1 MIKLY
6 LAIVEDVE
14 DLDSFALIIPI
25 AQVAYID
32 SLDRVIQSDPISS
45 LVKQGRKSL
54 LFVHQL
60 ERMCGLRC
68 RRAFYLQAVNN
79 LVWQFLMKIDVGL
92 ITEDTQ
98 AIKP

>member
-6 LAIVEDVE
+6 LVIVEDIE
-14 DLDSFALIIPI
+14 DLDRFAFIIPI

-60 ERMCGLRC
+60 ERVCGSRG
-68 RRAFYLQAVNN
+68 RRAF
-79 LVWQFLMKIDVGL
+79 IS
-92 ITEDTQ
+92 
-98 AIKP
+98 KP